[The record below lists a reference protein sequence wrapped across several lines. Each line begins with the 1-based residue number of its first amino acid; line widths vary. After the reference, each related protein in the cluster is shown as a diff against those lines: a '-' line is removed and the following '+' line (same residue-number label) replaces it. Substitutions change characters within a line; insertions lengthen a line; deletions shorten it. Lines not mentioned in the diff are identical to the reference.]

1 MNPMSATAI
10 ILAAGAS
17 RRMGSPKALLQLN
30 SKTLVTHHIDR
41 FLAYSQRVIVVTGCD
56 GEQIAEVVGRT
67 AQCIHNPHWDTT
79 EPIDSL
85 LLALAGCDDTAL
97 WITPVD
103 TPPASPQLLDAMWS
117 AGAPCVPLFEGQPG
131 HPVLIGPDE
140 RARLISC
147 PPSQGLKALISTF
160 QHVVTQEPQVTL
172 NFNEPKSWATF
183 LAEQARP

>member
-30 SKTLVTHHIDR
+30 GKTLVTHHIER

-56 GEQIAEVVGRT
+56 GEQIAEVVGPT

-85 LLALAGCDDTAL
+85 LLALAECGATPL

-103 TPPASPQLLDAMWS
+103 TPPPSLQLLDAMWS
-117 AGAPCVPLFEGQPG
+117 AGPPCVPVFQHQLG
-131 HPVLIGPDE
+131 HPVLIGPSE
-140 RARLISC
+140 RRRLLAN
-147 PPSQGLKALISTF
+147 PPEQGLVDLVSTF
-160 QHVVTQEPQVTL
+160 PRVVTQEPQVTL
-172 NFNEPKSWATF
+172 NFNEPKSWTTF
-183 LAEQARP
+183 LTEQAHP

>member
-131 HPVLIGPDE
+131 HPVLIGRTPALQRHSLPHELNPSRQRRHGRIFQSPEATE
-140 RARLISC
+140 RRVDRGRLV
-147 PPSQGLKALISTF
+147 A
-160 QHVVTQEPQVTL
+160 
-172 NFNEPKSWATF
+172 
-183 LAEQARP
+183 